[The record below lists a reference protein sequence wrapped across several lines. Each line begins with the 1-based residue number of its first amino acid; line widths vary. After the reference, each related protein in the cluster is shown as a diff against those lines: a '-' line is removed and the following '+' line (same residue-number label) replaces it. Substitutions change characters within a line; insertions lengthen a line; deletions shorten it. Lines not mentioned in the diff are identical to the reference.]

1 MSNGCTQTV
10 TSLDAK
16 VFPVWRTDRTAS
28 KLQRLTGIYSMVTV
42 VKQVHI
48 NRIKDRLFS
57 SEKKLQCYCCDETYQ
72 LRYSKDE
79 ANRLMVWLAKAQTV
93 VNQSHADSHCAVS
106 LPVPW

>member
-1 MSNGCTQTV
+1 
-10 TSLDAK
+10 
-16 VFPVWRTDRTAS
+16 
-28 KLQRLTGIYSMVTV
+28 MVMV
-42 VKQVHI
+42 VKQAHI
-48 NRIKDRLFS
+48 NRINDEIFS

-93 VNQSHADSHCAVS
+93 VNRSHADKHIAVS